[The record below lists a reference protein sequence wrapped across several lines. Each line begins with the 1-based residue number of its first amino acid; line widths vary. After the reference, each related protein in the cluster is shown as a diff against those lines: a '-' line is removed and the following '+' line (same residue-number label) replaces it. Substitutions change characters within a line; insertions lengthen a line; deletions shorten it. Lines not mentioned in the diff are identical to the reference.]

1 MHIEQIANHNLKSLI
16 SPESA
21 QALRFDNSMDWIAA
35 LRAPKI
41 RELTTKSRGAECGL
55 KNLVSR
61 PPGSSPGKILCNA
74 ARKVRCALSTLGS
87 AQRCADRKFCQF
99 S

>member
-21 QALRFDNSMDWIAA
+21 QALRFDNRIDGIAA

-41 RELTTKSRGAECGL
+41 RELTTNSRGAECGL
-55 KNLVSR
+55 KKLGFSPSR
-61 PPGSSPGKILCNA
+61 FKSW
-74 ARKVRCALSTLGS
+74 
-87 AQRCADRKFCQF
+87 
-99 S
+99 